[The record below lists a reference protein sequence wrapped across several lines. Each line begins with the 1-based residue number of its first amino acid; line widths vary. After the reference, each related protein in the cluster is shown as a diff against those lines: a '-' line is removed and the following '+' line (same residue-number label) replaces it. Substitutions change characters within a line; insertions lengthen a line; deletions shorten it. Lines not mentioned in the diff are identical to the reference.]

1 VAGAMTAVGR
11 LGGLEKLAPAED
23 GRFLALAASGLP
35 HRPTRADEPV
45 AAVGECCRRV
55 WNTGVAPA
63 SAPLPPVHRTKW
75 CETDAGQVG
84 IGTGHLVAVSHWT
97 VACWDGNYQARRN

>member
-1 VAGAMTAVGR
+1 MAGAMTAVGR

-63 SAPLPPVHRTKW
+63 SAPLPPLCDA
-75 CETDAGQVG
+75 CESWACRYKLPEMRWLVV
-84 IGTGHLVAVSHWT
+84 ILVAKRTFIVVVKET
-97 VACWDGNYQARRN
+97 